1 MHNDKSTLSA
11 HIACFWLAL
20 ALALPL
26 LAGCQPKPQ
35 AKPEVLLSKPIRLD
49 IPDQE
54 VVLEFEASPDN
65 IENFQSYIIA
75 IEIDNPTSKP
85 YPFPWD
91 APPPALLVKAEKR
104 INGKWHVIDVPDR
117 YVTLSRIPEAQVP
130 FHKKLPAWHSQEAF
144 TNYLDANSG
153 TFKKSR
159 SVLGLFNRDEWVDEG
174 RYRLNGHYRISI
186 KTKHANENLKEMP
199 ARAIIRQAYF
209 AGK

>member
-1 MHNDKSTLSA
+1 MNAFTRH
-11 HIACFWLAL
+11 LAAFAL
-20 ALALPL
+20 VLALPL

-54 VVLEFEASPDN
+54 VVLEFEASPEN

-104 INGKWHVIDVPDR
+104 INGQWHVIDVPDR
-117 YVTLSRIPEAQVP
+117 YVARSRLSETQDP
-130 FHKKLPAWHSQEAF
+130 FHAKLPAWHSQEAF
-144 TNYLDANSG
+144 TNYLYANTGNSEKILSTLG
-153 TFKKSR
+153 RFKS
-159 SVLGLFNRDEWVDEG
+159 DEWTDEG
-174 RYRLNGHYRISI
+174 RYRLNGHYRVSI
-186 KTKHANENLKEMP
+186 QTKHQNDNFKEMP
-199 ARAIIRQAYF
+199 ARAAIRQSYF
-209 AGK
+209 FGK

>member
-1 MHNDKSTLSA
+1 MN
-11 HIACFWLAL
+11 AL
-20 ALALPL
+20 KHHLTAFGLILALPL
-26 LAGCQPKPQ
+26 LAGCQPKPE

-54 VVLEFEASPDN
+54 VVLEFEASPEN

-75 IEIDNPTSKP
+75 IEIDNPTRKP

-104 INGKWHVIDVPDR
+104 INGQWQVIDVPDR
-117 YVTLSRIPEAQVP
+117 YVALSRLPEAQVP
-130 FHKKLPAWHSQEAF
+130 FHEKLPSWHSQEAF
-144 TNYLDANSG
+144 TNYLSANSG

-159 SVLGLFNRDEWVDEG
+159 SVLGLFNEDEWIDEG
-174 RYRLNGHYRISI
+174 RYRLNGHYRVSI
-186 KTKHANENLKEMP
+186 KTKNANENLKEIR
-199 ARAIIRQAYF
+199 AEAIIRQAYF